1 MWARLVPHLTWV
13 GLVLSS
19 ISPSLPQ
26 TKPATDP
33 LPDFP
38 SQETLHYGIE
48 WRLIYAGTGRLT
60 LEPKASADKPVWQSK
75 LHLESAGLVSKL
87 YKVDDN
93 YDVGME
99 DLFCAVSTSLDA
111 IERSRHRETKVSY
124 DRAVGK
130 AQYVERDL
138 VKNTVLKTAE
148 IEISPCTS
156 DIIGALYK
164 LRTLKLEPG
173 QSTQL
178 PISDGKKSVSARI
191 EAQHREQLKVK
202 AGTFSTIRHE
212 AFVFNGILYTRK
224 AQLLIWLSDDPR
236 RLPVQIRVRMS
247 FPIGSIT
254 LELEKEEHS

>member
-1 MWARLVPHLTWV
+1 
-13 GLVLSS
+13 
-19 ISPSLPQ
+19 
-26 TKPATDP
+26 
-33 LPDFP
+33 
-38 SQETLHYGIE
+38 
-48 WRLIYAGTGRLT
+48 
-60 LEPKASADKPVWQSK
+60 
-75 LHLESAGLVSKL
+75 
-87 YKVDDN
+87 
-93 YDVGME
+93 
-99 DLFCAVSTSLDA
+99 
-111 IERSRHRETKVSY
+111 
-124 DRAVGK
+124 
-130 AQYVERDL
+130 
-138 VKNTVLKTAE
+138 
-148 IEISPCTS
+148 
-156 DIIGALYK
+156 
-164 LRTLKLEPG
+164 LKLEPG